1 MKSNNKSLWLNF
13 CSWRD
18 FNSRI
23 FFFNLGN
30 YLSFY
35 SSHPSQYG
43 ALFKW
48 PSCHMGWPLNISI
61 YILRLCSIVHLFV
74 CLLNHFSHSNGFTY
88 FFKGAQYYRFNPRT
102 LRVDPGYP
110 RSVSSYWNGL
120 PSDIEGALQ
129 WYNGGVFAF
138 KDTQHWLFVHSEQS
152 ISVPSSYP
160 ESITQWWSS
169 EPDFADYTVFRSVS
183 LIKKCLE
190 QSASHVCITFAL
202 WFILQ
207 WTCNKFVI
215 DS

>member
-1 MKSNNKSLWLNF
+1 
-13 CSWRD
+13 
-18 FNSRI
+18 
-23 FFFNLGN
+23 
-30 YLSFY
+30 
-35 SSHPSQYG
+35 
-43 ALFKW
+43 
-48 PSCHMGWPLNISI
+48 MGLPLNISI
-61 YILRLCSIVHLFV
+61 YILWLCSIVHLFV
-74 CLLNHFSHSNGFTY
+74 FLLNHFSHSNGFTY

-129 WYNGGVFAF
+129 WYNGGVFVF

-169 EPDFADYTVFRSVS
+169 ESDFADYTVFRSVS
-183 LIKKCLE
+183 LIKKFLE
-190 QSASHVCITFAL
+190 QSASHVFITFAL